1 MTSSGW
7 IVVRIKK
14 LKEIFEF
21 YSQIVGTGLLVFATY
36 LILVSDQRQPMLTFI
51 RTFSKFYRTFFFQGV
66 RQNNINH
73 LEINNC
79 YQFQIGY
86 WLSNLL

>member
-1 MTSSGW
+1 MDRRKNRKT
-7 IVVRIKK
+7 KFQQD
-14 LKEIFEF
+14 FES
-21 YSQIVGTGLLVFATY
+21 YSQIVGTGLLIFATY
-36 LILVSDQRQPMLTFI
+36 LILVSDQGQPLLTFI